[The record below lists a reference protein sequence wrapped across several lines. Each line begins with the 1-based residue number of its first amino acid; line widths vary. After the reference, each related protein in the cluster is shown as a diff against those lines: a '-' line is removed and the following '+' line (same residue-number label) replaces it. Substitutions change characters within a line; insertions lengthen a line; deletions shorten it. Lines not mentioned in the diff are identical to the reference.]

1 MANDKIPVLSGR
13 MSLVAEMVTRG
24 NKCADIGC
32 DHGYVAIWLYK
43 TGRSPHVIAADV
55 RKGPLKS
62 AEENA
67 RAFGCGENVEC
78 RLGDGLAVL
87 EQNEAESIIIAGMGG
102 RTMISILDGRP
113 DIRDAA
119 SELILEPQ
127 SETGEVRKYLYANGF
142 GITDEGLVR
151 EENKYYPVI
160 KAVKADKAGGLS
172 EEEYRFGPCLIKK
185 KDPLLKEMII
195 KRRNELYSI
204 RNELANGKD
213 ESAQRR
219 LSEVEDELLMT
230 GRVLENYE

>member
-1 MANDKIPVLSGR
+1 MTSEKIPVLSGR
-13 MSLVAEMVTRG
+13 MSLVAEMVTKG

-67 RAFGCGENVEC
+67 RAFGCGDNVEC

-102 RTMISILDGRP
+102 RTMVSILDGRP
-113 DIRDAA
+113 GVRDAA

-127 SETGEVRKYLYANGF
+127 SEAKEVRKYLYANGF
-142 GITDEGLVR
+142 EINDEGLVR

-160 KAVKADKAGGLS
+160 KAVKAFKAGELS
-172 EEEYRFGPCLIKK
+172 EEEYTFGPCLIKK
-185 KDPLLKEMII
+185 KDPLLKEMIMK
-195 KRRNELYSI
+195 KRQELYSI
-204 RNELANGKD
+204 KKELANGKD
-213 ESAQRR
+213 DSAMKR
-219 LSEVEDELLMT
+219 LREVEDELLIT
-230 GRVLENYE
+230 GRVLENYG

>member
-1 MANDKIPVLSGR
+1 MTNDRIPVLSER

-32 DHGYVAIWLYK
+32 DHGYVAIWLCK

-67 RAFGCGENVEC
+67 IAFGCGENVEC
-78 RLGDGLAVL
+78 RLGDGLTVL
-87 EQNEAESIIIAGMGG
+87 ERNEAESIIIAGMGG
-102 RTMISILDGRP
+102 RTMISILDGSP
-113 DIRDAA
+113 GIRDAA

-127 SETGEVRKYLYANGF
+127 SEIKEVRRYLCANGF
-142 GITDEGLVR
+142 EITDEALVR

-160 KAVKADKAGGLS
+160 KAVRSVKADVLS
-172 EEEYRFGPCLIKK
+172 EEEYCFGPCLIRN
-185 KDPLLKEMII
+185 KDPLLKEMIM
-195 KRRNELYSI
+195 KRRKELYSI

-213 ESAQRR
+213 GSALKR
-219 LSEVEDELLMT
+219 LREVEDELMMT